1 MTIDENKDNII
12 NWLNAPDPSLNHN
25 KACQARQPK
34 TGLWLLNSSEYQKWK
49 AETDRI
55 LWLHGIR
62 KYRSLDPSELGEF
75 SQVYYSGLWKD
86 HTQVSR
92 PSHGLQSTQS

>member
-1 MTIDENKDNII
+1 M

-34 TGLWLLNSSEYQKWK
+34 TGLWLLNGSEYQKWK
-49 AETDRI
+49 TETDRI
-55 LWLHGIR
+55 MWLHGIR
-62 KYRSLDPSELGEF
+62 KFRSLNFAEPEEF
-75 SQVYYSGLWKD
+75 SRIVYSGLWKD

-92 PSHGLQSTQS
+92 QSHGLQSSQI

>member
-1 MTIDENKDNII
+1 MTTDDYREKIV
-12 NWLNAPDPSLNHN
+12 NWLNAPDPSSNHN

-34 TGLWLLNSSEYQKWK
+34 TGLWLLNSSEYEKWK
-49 AETDRI
+49 TETDRI

-62 KYRSLDPSELGEF
+62 KYRSPDPSEPEEF
-75 SQVYYSGLWKD
+75 SHIGYSGLWKD

-92 PSHGLQSTQS
+92 PSHALLSSQS